1 MRRLI
6 SQIRSKREIPGRVR
20 TDFKYENSCW
30 PHPDPPGGDG
40 ADVRVMGD
48 LVPVAGVV
56 EERSWADLLNIC
68 DSVEDGED
76 AAMGDDVVEYISNS
90 SAMHNSNEI
99 VTKIRCQ
106 MPTILLSSGLK
117 FSVL

>member
-20 TDFKYENSCW
+20 TDFRYENSCW
-30 PHPDPPGGDG
+30 PQPDPPGGDG
-40 ADVRVMGD
+40 ADVSVIGD
-48 LVPVAGVV
+48 LVPAVV
-56 EERSWADLLNIC
+56 EERKCADLLNIC